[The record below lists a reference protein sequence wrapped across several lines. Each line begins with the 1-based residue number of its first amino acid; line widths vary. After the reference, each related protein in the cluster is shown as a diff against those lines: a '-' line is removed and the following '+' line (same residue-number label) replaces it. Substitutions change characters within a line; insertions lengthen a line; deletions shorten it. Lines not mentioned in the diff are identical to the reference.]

1 MRLTLPKYF
10 RAVFFAMVGSS
21 FIMMGFQFYKRSLGC
36 IGFFRD
42 CYLDGAG
49 NYWLVD
55 YSARLL
61 FLLSIFLILL
71 GALIWVTIK
80 IKNRVKVLLK

>member
-42 CYLDGAG
+42 CYLEGAD
-49 NYWLVD
+49 NYWLLD
-55 YSARLL
+55 YSSRLL
-61 FLLSIFLILL
+61 FLFSIFLTLS
-71 GALIWVTIK
+71 GALIWMAIK
-80 IKNRVKVLLK
+80 IRNIVIVFLK

>member
-1 MRLTLPKYF
+1 MRLTFLKYF
-10 RAVFFAMVGSS
+10 RAVLFMMTGS
-21 FIMMGFQFYKRSLGC
+21 FVVMMGFQFYRRSLGC

-71 GALIWVTIK
+71 GALIWVAIK
-80 IKNRVKVLLK
+80 IKNRVKLLLE